1 MFWSQGAGEAK
12 YIVVSNST
20 DNSISIINATD
31 NQEKQKV
38 TVGPTPGGIM
48 VYHPGAAAAGNQA
61 TSSLTG
67 ASKAKPSVSSD
78 QLDDHGM
85 PK

>member
-1 MFWSQGAGEAK
+1 MCLVQGAGEAK
-12 YIVVSNST
+12 YVVVSNST

-48 VYHPGAAAAGNQA
+48 VYSVGAAAAGNQA
-61 TSSLTG
+61 TASLTSDG
-67 ASKAKPSVSSD
+67 AIASS
-78 QLDDHGM
+78 QLPERLDDHGM
-85 PK
+85 PE